1 MDAYFT
7 LQPPN
12 SHRFFERRDTSLRN
26 LKDFSI
32 ISFSLKDYGINQ
44 MRFLYSFLLILGT
57 PLVLLYLAFR
67 GLNDRAYLQRWNERF
82 GFIKADALSG
92 GIVLH
97 AASVGEFNAAK
108 PLIMA
113 LLSAYPELPMT
124 VTTFTPTGSER
135 VRQDLGDRVSHFY
148 IPLDLPGATARFLN
162 RLQPQLLLIM
172 ETEIWPNLYHAAQQ
186 LKTPLVIANAR
197 LSRRSSSRFQRLAGF
212 TRRVLRSVTWIGA
225 QSRQD
230 RERLIQCGANPATT
244 DMTGNLKF
252 DLDIPTGLHEKGTQ
266 LRSAWNAGRPVLVAG
281 STHEADE
288 NVLIPAFVELLNN
301 IPDALLILVPRHP
314 ERFERAAEL
323 AKTAGLH
330 TELHSQGESCSEQ
343 AQCFVIDTM
352 GELMTY
358 YACGDI
364 AYVGGSMGDQGGHNA
379 LEPAALGKPVLFGP
393 NMENAREIAAGLV
406 KSNAALFVNG
416 QEELRETIQKLFED
430 NVLCGKMGQ
439 AGSSLVEENRG
450 ALDLTLKAV
459 RKLL

>member
-1 MDAYFT
+1 MDAYSN
-7 LQPPN
+7 LRPPN
-12 SHRFFERRDTSLRN
+12 SHRFFDRQDASLRK

-32 ISFSLKDYGINQ
+32 ISFSLQAHGINR
-44 MRFLYSFLLILGT
+44 MRFLYSTLLILGT

-67 GLNDRAYLQRWNERF
+67 GLNDRAYLQRWRERF
-82 GFIKADALSG
+82 GFIKADTTSG

-113 LLSAYPELPMT
+113 LLSAYPELPIT

-135 VRQDLGDRVSHFY
+135 VRRDLGDRVSHLY
-148 IPLDLPGATARFLN
+148 IPLDLPGATSRFLN
-162 RLQPQLLLIM
+162 RLQPRLLLVM

-186 LKTPLVIANAR
+186 QKIPLVIANAR

-212 TRRVLRSVTWIGA
+212 SRQILQSVTWIGA
-225 QSRQD
+225 QSDED

-252 DLDIPTGLHEKGTQ
+252 DLDIPAGLNEKGAR

-288 NVLIPAFVELLNN
+288 NVLIPAFVELLNS

-323 AKTAGLH
+323 ARTAGLR
-330 TELHSQGESCSEQ
+330 TELHSQSESCSEQ
-343 AQCFVIDTM
+343 AQCFVIDAM

-364 AYVGGSMGDQGGHNA
+364 AYVGGSMGEQGGHNA

-393 NMENAREIAAGLV
+393 NMENAKEIAAGLV
-406 KSNAALFVNG
+406 ESNAALFITN
-416 QEELRETIQKLFED
+416 QEELKETTRKLFED
-430 NVLCGKMGQ
+430 GKLRGSMGQ
-439 AGSSLVEENRG
+439 AGKALVEANRG
-450 ALDLTLKAV
+450 ALKLTLKAIG
-459 RKLL
+459 KLL

>member
-7 LQPPN
+7 LQPSN
-12 SHRFFERRDTSLRN
+12 SHRFFEQHDAGLRKH
-26 LKDFSI
+26 KDFSI
-32 ISFSLKDYGINQ
+32 ISFSPQGHGIKR

-57 PLVLLYLAFR
+57 PLVLLYFAFR
-67 GLNDRAYLQRWNERF
+67 GLNDRAYLKRWRERF
-82 GFIKADALSG
+82 GFIKADTISG

-113 LLSAYPELPMT
+113 LLSSYPELPIT
-124 VTTFTPTGSER
+124 VTTFTPTGSDR
-135 VRQDLGDRVSHFY
+135 VRRDLGDRVSHFY
-148 IPLDLPGATARFLN
+148 IPLDLPGATSRFLN
-162 RLQPQLLLIM
+162 RLQPQLLLVM

-186 LKTPLVIANAR
+186 RKIPLVIANAR

-212 TRRVLRSVTWIGA
+212 PRQILQSVTWIGA
-225 QSRQD
+225 QSDED
-230 RERLIQCGANPATT
+230 RERLIRCGANPATT

-252 DLDIPTGLHEKGTQ
+252 DLDIPAGLNEKGAQ

-288 NVLIPAFVELLNN
+288 NVLIPAFVELLNS

-323 AKTAGLH
+323 TRTAGLR
-330 TELHSQGESCSEQ
+330 TELHSQSESCSEQ
-343 AQCFVIDTM
+343 AQCFVIDAM

-364 AYVGGSMGDQGGHNA
+364 AYVGGSMGEQGGHNA
-379 LEPAALGKPVLFGP
+379 LEPAALGLPVLFGP
-393 NMENAREIAAGLV
+393 NMENAKEIAAGLV
-406 KSNAALFVNG
+406 ENHAALVVND
-416 QEELRETIQKLFED
+416 QNELQGTVKKLFEAGALR
-430 NVLCGKMGQ
+430 NSMGR
-439 AGSSLVEENRG
+439 AGSALVEKNRG
-450 ALDLTLKAV
+450 ALKLTLKAV
-459 RKLL
+459 KELL